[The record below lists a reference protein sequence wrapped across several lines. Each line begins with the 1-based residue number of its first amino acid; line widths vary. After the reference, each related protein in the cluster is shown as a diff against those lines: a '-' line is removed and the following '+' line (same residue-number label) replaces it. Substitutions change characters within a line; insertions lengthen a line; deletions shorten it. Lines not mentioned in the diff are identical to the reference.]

1 MAEIQIF
8 DFASSE
14 TAGVTITNTPGA
26 KPCWYDHMMNPMLG
40 YEEETSTGGQGES
53 EEQEPSIA

>member
-1 MAEIQIF
+1 MAEFQIF

-14 TAGVTITNTPGA
+14 TAGVTITNTLGA

-40 YEEETSTGGQGES
+40 HEEEITTDGEEEL
-53 EEQEPSIA
+53 EEQRPSIA